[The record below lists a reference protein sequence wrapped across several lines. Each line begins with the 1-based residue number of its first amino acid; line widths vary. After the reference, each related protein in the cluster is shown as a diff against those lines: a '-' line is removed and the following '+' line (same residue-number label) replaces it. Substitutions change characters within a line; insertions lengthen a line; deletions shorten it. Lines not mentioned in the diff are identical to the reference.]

1 MIGSFGGEDDAA
13 KKKAA
18 VVSIV
23 AGFLYGVSWWV
34 FIDAFAL
41 NSGDETTKRAVGYAW
56 LPLVGTTI
64 AFIM

>member
-41 NSGDETTKRAVGYAW
+41 NSGDETTKREFHVRCADR
-56 LPLVGTTI
+56 PTRT
-64 AFIM
+64 